1 MPTPLEDAGAVGLC
15 KCLYYDPHRNRPV
28 QNQLIYRVKKKS
40 DYAITGFFS
49 EELAVSVAGMLEKNG
64 VDASNAVVTY
74 LPRSPKAI
82 AESGTDQAAQLA
94 RALARQLRVPSVKLI
109 ARRRGKSL
117 PQKDLSP
124 AERLKNA
131 KSSYLPAKGKRCD
144 GRTVILVDDIV
155 TTGASMAAGTKL
167 LYKMGAANVFC
178 AAVATD
184 LMNKDKG

>member
-1 MPTPLEDAGAVGLC
+1 MPKPLEDAGARGLC

-40 DYAITGFFS
+40 DYAIIGFFS
-49 EELAVSVAGMLEKNG
+49 EELAVSVIGMIEENG
-64 VDASNAVVTY
+64 LDPSDAVVTY

-94 RALARQLRVPSVKLI
+94 RALARQLRVPVVKLI
-109 ARRRGKSL
+109 ARQRGKSL

-124 AERLKNA
+124 EERLKNA
-131 KSSYLPAKGKRCD
+131 KKSYMPARGKRCD
-144 GRTVILVDDIV
+144 GKTVILVDDIV
-155 TTGASMAAGTKL
+155 TTGASMAAGAKL
-167 LYKMGAANVFC
+167 LAKMGAANVFC

-184 LMNKDKG
+184 LVNKDQR